1 MHQENEDLKTELQS
15 ACQVNQEL
23 KMEIEVFEEHVEKM
37 RDAENNNLQTIAML
51 EQDNDVLANENAK
64 MGSVFDPERLKILE
78 DKISEMGL
86 EHRSVEELFDKLID
100 GFGNSEVGALV
111 REAQNIKIDHNRV
124 RSQISRL
131 KVKFLL
137 DFLWKIFLEGTFW
150 RWFVWVRRRGG

>member
-1 MHQENEDLKTELQS
+1 VHQENEDLKTELQS

-23 KMEIEVFEEHVEKM
+23 KMEVEVFEEHVEKM

-137 DFLWKIFLEGTFW
+137 DFLWKIFLEGTF
-150 RWFVWVRRRGG
+150 

>member
-137 DFLWKIFLEGTFW
+137 DFLWKIFLEGTF
-150 RWFVWVRRRGG
+150 

>member
-15 ACQVNQEL
+15 SSQVNQEL
-23 KMEIEVFEEHVEKM
+23 KMEVEVFEEHVERM
-37 RDAENNNLQTIAML
+37 RDAENQNLQTIAML

-137 DFLWKIFLEGTFW
+137 DLFGKIFLEGTF
-150 RWFVWVRRRGG
+150 

>member
-131 KVKFLL
+131 KRELFEDDLFEYDGV
-137 DFLWKIFLEGTFW
+137 EGK
-150 RWFVWVRRRGG
+150 RKLVNLKKD